1 MPIFYFITSLWLT
14 YLAYTGRKRNIMIT
28 KETANEIIAA
38 SELYDELRDRED
50 LALEKKA
57 DELADKAI
65 YDAVDDGFD
74 TEDLF
79 WLMTAICNGSC
90 SAVDWLSQHETE
102 DY

>member
-1 MPIFYFITSLWLT
+1 
-14 YLAYTGRKRNIMIT
+14 MIT

-50 LALEKKA
+50 LALKKK
-57 DELADKAI
+57 ADKAI

-74 TEDLF
+74 TEDFF
-79 WLMTAICNGSC
+79 WLITAICGGSC
-90 SAVDWLSQHETE
+90 SATTWLSEHETE